1 MNKTSKLAIM
11 SLVIVLVVSTGLW
24 AGGAREPAAAP
35 DTLIAAYPDDVAHFD
50 NMATTAPPKEVRH
63 LVFEQ
68 LYALDAEQVPQPLLA
83 SSAELS
89 ADELTWTMRLR
100 EDVRFH
106 DGQQMTSADVVASF
120 NRFVEVGAKA
130 WELDRV
136 EEVVAVDDYTVEFRL
151 SDRFGALLESLAG
164 GGGALSIYPQWVIDE
179 IGTDDLREM
188 QHIVGTGPYMVDQI
202 VPEERYVLRR
212 YDGYTQPGGEP
223 SYQAGNRYAPME
235 IIDVRTIPDDATR
248 VAALEAGDVDVI
260 QAVPLDDAQRVEANP
275 NTYIKVTSPGY
286 RVYYKFNARQGP
298 FTDPLLRE
306 AVRTAI
312 DPEELMLAIGDPQYW
327 RVNHAMRYQ
336 EEQWMW
342 SDVAFDYYVNDLDR
356 ARELVEQSDYNG
368 ELIRFLASPGRA
380 LEYRTVIPMEQTLRE
395 LGLNVEIM
403 SVDAATF
410 SAIRRQTD
418 QWEIKHA
425 GGGSISMPVYLDSSV
440 RDRTGE
446 RWPGVPAEWDHY
458 MDIVQ
463 AEADLDAR
471 QAAIQELHKIHA
483 ELNHE
488 MWLGDV
494 FELGGARSNV
504 SNMPP
509 WFKLHLWNI
518 EKD

>member
-11 SLVIVLVVSTGLW
+11 SLAIVLVVCTGLW

-35 DTLIAAYPDDVAHFD
+35 DTLIVAYPDDVAHFD
-50 NMATTAPPKEVRH
+50 NQATTAPPKEVRH
-63 LVFEQ
+63 MVFEQ
-68 LYALDAEQVPQPLLA
+68 LYALDAEQVPRPLLA
-83 SSAELS
+83 ESAELS
-89 ADELTWTMRLR
+89 DDELTWTMRLR
-100 EDVRFH
+100 DNVVFH
-106 DGQQMTSADVVASF
+106 DGQPMTADDVVASYY
-120 NRFVEVGAKA
+120 RFIEVGAKA
-130 WELDRV
+130 WELARV
-136 EEVVAVDDYTVEFRL
+136 DEVVAVDDHTVEFRL

-164 GGGALSIYPQWVIDE
+164 GGGALSIYPEWVIEE
-179 IGTDDLREM
+179 IGTDDLRD
-188 QHIVGTGPYMVDQI
+188 QRHIVGTGPYMVDQI

-235 IIDVRTIPDDATR
+235 FIDIRVIPDDATR

-260 QAVPLDDAQRVEANP
+260 QAVPLDDAARIEANAD
-275 NTYIKVTSPGY
+275 TYIQETRPGY
-286 RVYYKFNARQGP
+286 RVYYKFNVRQGP
-298 FTDPLLRE
+298 FTDPVLRE
-306 AVRTAI
+306 AVRAAI
-312 DPEELMLAIGDPQYW
+312 DAEELLAAIGDSRFW

-342 SDVAFDYYVNDLDR
+342 SDYADQFFVNDMDR
-356 ARELVEQSDYNG
+356 ARELVAQSDYDG

-380 LEYRTVIPMEQTLRE
+380 LEHRTVIPMEQTLRE
-395 LGLNVEIM
+395 LGLNVEIQ

-410 SAIRRQTD
+410 AQIRAQTD

-440 RDRTGE
+440 QDRTGA
-446 RWPGVPAEWDHY
+446 RWPGVPPEWDEF
-458 MDIVQ
+458 MGVVQ
-463 AEADLDAR
+463 AEPDLDAR
-471 QAAIQELHKIHA
+471 RAAIQELHKISA
-483 ELNHE
+483 DLNYE

-504 SNMPP
+504 SNMPI

-518 EKD
+518 EKN